1 MDAEIEIE
9 DVEYTGAI
17 PEIVIVKNENRR
29 GNTLLMFALQAIEG
43 QRDFKRNRENQAL
56 SGKIRGHLG
65 LGAA

>member
-1 MDAEIEIE
+1 MDAQIEIE

-17 PEIVIVKNENRR
+17 PEIVIVKNESRR
-29 GNTLLMFALQAIEG
+29 GKTLLMFALQAIESSN
-43 QRDFKRNRENQAL
+43 DFKRNRENQAF